1 MTMTAPRFMNNP
13 QYAEYVRLLKAL
25 HRRLAEDK
33 DDDEADALRD
43 EMDGPWYSLSEEE
56 IARVDGLAAD
66 LYTLDETPPPPAQRD
81 EAAASALSAKIDL
94 CWKAGNWE
102 DILDLL
108 RRNPGVLPPHS
119 EAFLRGWSW
128 NQLGD
133 PDTAALFFQRAA
145 ELDPHNAKYPV
156 AVMEARIR
164 AGHIDE
170 ALRYANMILDPAN
183 LHVA

>member
-1 MTMTAPRFMNNP
+1 MIMTAPRFMNNP

-25 HRRLAEDK
+25 HRRIAEGK

-43 EMDGPWYSLSEEE
+43 EMDAPWYSLSEEE

-66 LYTLDETPPPPAQRD
+66 LYTLDETPSTSAQHD
-81 EAAASALSAKIDL
+81 EAAAKALSAEIDL
-94 CWKAGNWE
+94 SWKAGDWE

-108 RRNPGVLPPHS
+108 RRKPGVLPPHS
-119 EAFLRGWSW
+119 EAFLRGWAW
-128 NQLGD
+128 NRLGD

-170 ALRYANMILDPAN
+170 ALRYAHTILDPAAPN
-183 LHVA
+183 VA